1 MANIDIQNND
11 LGPLMLGGEE
21 FEDGL
26 IAFAGTD
33 TFAAGT
39 ILARNTS
46 TLKFQLYVKGGSS
59 NGNGVPVGVLTYA
72 VSRTGAGDVMGRV
85 LMKGKVNAK
94 RLIIDADGD
103 DSNID
108 ATVRDLLR
116 SKAIVPENVTNL
128 SRYDNP
134 QPTESDS

>member
-11 LGPLMLGGEE
+11 LGPLMLGGEK

-26 IAFAGTD
+26 VTFGGTD

-46 TLKFQLYVKGGSS
+46 TKKFQLYAIGGNS
-59 NGNGVPVGVLTYA
+59 NGNGVPVGVLTYPI
-72 VSRTGAGDVMGRV
+72 SRTGAGDVPARV
-85 LMKGKVNAK
+85 LMSGTVNK
-94 RLIIDADGD
+94 KKLIVDADGD

-108 ATVRDLLR
+108 ALVMDLLR
-116 SKAIVPENVTNL
+116 SKGIVPEHLDNL